1 MNINWKVR
9 IRNRN
14 FWITI
19 VPALILAVQLFANI
33 FGVTL
38 DLGDLGNRIVAFID
52 ALFAV
57 LAIVGVVNDPTV
69 ATLSDS
75 GQAMG
80 YDIPRRG

>member
-38 DLGDLGNRIVAFID
+38 ALGDLGNRIVAFID

>member
-19 VPALILAVQLFANI
+19 VPALVLAVQLFANI

-38 DLGDLGNRIVAFID
+38 DFGDLGNRIVAFID

>member
-9 IRNRN
+9 IRNKN

-19 VPALILAVQLFANI
+19 VPALIIAVQLFANI

-38 DLGDLGNRIVAFID
+38 DFGDLGNRIVAFIN
-52 ALFAV
+52 ALFVV
-57 LAIVGVVNDPTV
+57 LALMGVVNDPTT
-69 ATLSDS
+69 AGIGDS

-80 YDIPRRG
+80 YDLPRRG

>member
-19 VPALILAVQLFANI
+19 VPALVLTVQLFANI
-33 FGVTL
+33 FGVSL
-38 DLGDLGNRIVAFID
+38 DFGDLGNRIVAFID

-57 LAIVGVVNDPTV
+57 LAIIGVVNDPTV

>member
-19 VPALILAVQLFANI
+19 VPALVLAVQLFANI
-33 FGVTL
+33 FGVSL
-38 DLGDLGNRIVAFID
+38 DFGDLGNRIVAFID

-80 YDIPRRG
+80 YDIPRKG

>member
-19 VPALILAVQLFANI
+19 VPALVLAVQLFANI
-33 FGVTL
+33 FGVSL
-38 DLGDLGNRIVAFID
+38 DFGDLGNRIVAFID

-80 YDIPRRG
+80 YDIPRMG

>member
-19 VPALILAVQLFANI
+19 VPALVLAVQLFANI
-33 FGVTL
+33 FGVSL
-38 DLGDLGNRIVAFID
+38 DFGDLGNRIVAFID

-57 LAIVGVVNDPTV
+57 LAIIGVVNDPTV